1 MYKTLRK
8 YRGRGRNDWSQQG
21 TRTAWTE
28 NLSVHEG
35 AGKRVPRK
43 EGSHATKAE
52 KVAKPAAEQSGGENR
67 KAGGGPGCQAQC
79 VFHSRAL

>member
-1 MYKTLRK
+1 M
-8 YRGRGRNDWSQQG
+8 
-21 TRTAWTE
+21 
-28 NLSVHEG
+28 HEG
-35 AGKRVPRK
+35 AGKRVPRE

-79 VFHSRAL
+79 VFHSRALQ